1 MKLQFDKISHSKLHS
16 FMPGIAFHPAWI
28 FILLTKPVLP
38 NLFST
43 TAHFLGTAHQTAHC
57 IYDTYFI

>member
-38 NLFST
+38 NRFST
-43 TAHFLGTAHQTAHC
+43 TAHFLGTAHQTAHL
-57 IYDTYFI
+57 